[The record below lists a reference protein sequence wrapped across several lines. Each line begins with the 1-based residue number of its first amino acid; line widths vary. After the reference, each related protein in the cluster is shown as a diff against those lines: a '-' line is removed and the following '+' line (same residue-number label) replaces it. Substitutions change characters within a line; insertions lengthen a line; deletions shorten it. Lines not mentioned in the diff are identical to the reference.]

1 VNVNALLGSD
11 KLTSTSVVSGDRVP
25 NAEIFATNGTGSG
38 AATRPIA
45 RYSSLGSGTTD
56 PGAGKGVVG
65 SGLTL
70 EPVLLHAIIIDVATV
85 ARTKNGRDE
94 LIGMSG

>member
-1 VNVNALLGSD
+1 
-11 KLTSTSVVSGDRVP
+11 
-25 NAEIFATNGTGSG
+25 
-38 AATRPIA
+38 
-45 RYSSLGSGTTD
+45 
-56 PGAGKGVVG
+56 
-65 SGLTL
+65 L